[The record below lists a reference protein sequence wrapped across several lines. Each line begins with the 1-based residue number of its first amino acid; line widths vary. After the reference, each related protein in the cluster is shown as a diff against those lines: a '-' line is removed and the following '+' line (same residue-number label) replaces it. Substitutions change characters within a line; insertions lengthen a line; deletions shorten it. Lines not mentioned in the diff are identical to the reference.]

1 MYRYNFVLWNCQW
14 IAKENLSHGTQSKER
29 KLLSTDLVNNRFLN
43 YEQGGVVGDLWR
55 HSKWRT
61 SYILRNLFKDANKES
76 KHFSSALKDENFMIK
91 YIFWYKIF
99 LIKKTN
105 KQRDRQT
112 KQETWDVSITQPG
125 AYLCM
130 FVRPNGVHILFYND
144 TRMIPVY
151 SGTFGY
157 IQMNPWSIHL
167 CLLFKKNDKWEYFIC
182 NVFLTPTPLT

>member
-99 LIKKTN
+99 LIKKKQTN
-105 KQRDRQT
+105 KETDRQNKRRGMYQSHSLVHT
-112 KQETWDVSITQPG
+112 SACSSVRMEFISSSTTTHEWSQCILAHLVTSRWTLGAFIYVCCLKRMTNESISFAT
-125 AYLCM
+125 
-130 FVRPNGVHILFYND
+130 
-144 TRMIPVY
+144 Y
-151 SGTFGY
+151 S
-157 IQMNPWSIHL
+157 
-167 CLLFKKNDKWEYFIC
+167 
-182 NVFLTPTPLT
+182 

>member
-99 LIKKTN
+99 LIKKN
-105 KQRDRQT
+105 KQTKRQT
-112 KQETWDVSITQPG
+112 DKTRDVGCINHTAWCIP
-125 AYLCM
+125 LH
-130 FVRPNGVHILFYND
+130 VRPSEWSSYPLLQRHTNDPSVFWHIWLHPD
-144 TRMIPVY
+144 
-151 SGTFGY
+151 
-157 IQMNPWSIHL
+157 
-167 CLLFKKNDKWEYFIC
+167 E
-182 NVFLTPTPLT
+182 PLEHSSMSVV